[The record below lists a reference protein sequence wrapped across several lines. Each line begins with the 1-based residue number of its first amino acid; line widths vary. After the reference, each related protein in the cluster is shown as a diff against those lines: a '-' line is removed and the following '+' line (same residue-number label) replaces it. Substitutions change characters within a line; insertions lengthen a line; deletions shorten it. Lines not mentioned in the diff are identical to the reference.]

1 MSVKKKA
8 VMSFA
13 SVSLDGIFKYID
25 KDPERNLVK
34 LLEGAEK
41 IFGDKMFP
49 KENFEKLK
57 KGAADPDNI
66 YTQLAKGML
75 RDIDRGVLKHMLL
88 SLGVEAGYFGT
99 KEVRANREKYHCNI
113 PWQIL
118 IDPTS
123 ACNLKCKGC
132 WAAEYGHR
140 QNLTYDEMNSVI
152 AQGRELGTHFYM
164 FTGGEPLI
172 RKNDIIRL
180 CEENPDCAFMAYT
193 NGTLI
198 DDALCEE
205 TLRVGNLAYALSVEG
220 TEESN
225 DLRRGEGAYKA
236 TMDAMAL
243 LKKHK
248 CLFGISV
255 CYTRKNLDY
264 VISDEFVDKM
274 IEAGVKFAWYFNY
287 MPVGH
292 TADKEL
298 IPRPDQRKTMYF
310 WLRKMRDSATG
321 KPMMVIDFQDDGEYV
336 GGCIAGGRNY
346 FHINSAGDMEPCV
359 FIHYSDANIRTHT
372 LLEALQNPLFM
383 AYHKGQPFNENHLR
397 PCPMLENP
405 DKLRA
410 IIKETG
416 AKSTNL
422 IVEEDVDTLCG
433 RCDEFALQWQGVADE
448 IWNSTKH
455 PITHTNYYRDGE
467 TGVRQ

>member
-1 MSVKKKA
+1 MSLKKKA
-8 VMSFA
+8 VKAFA
-13 SVSLDGIFKYID
+13 SVTLDGLFRYID
-25 KDPERNLVK
+25 KNPERNLVK
-34 LLEGAEK
+34 LLEYAEK

-49 KENFEKLK
+49 AENFAKLK
-57 KGAADPDNI
+57 KGAADPNNV

-75 RDIDRGVLKHMLL
+75 RDIDRGLLKHMLL
-88 SLGVEAGYFGT
+88 SLGLEAGYFGT
-99 KEVRANREKYHCNI
+99 REVRSNRGKYHCNI

-140 QNLTYDEMNSVI
+140 QNLTYDEMDSVI
-152 AQGRELGTHFYM
+152 RQAKALGTHFYM

-172 RKNDIIRL
+172 RKNDIIKL
-180 CEENPDCAFMAYT
+180 CDAHPDCAFMAYT

-198 DDALCEE
+198 DDAFCREV
-205 TLRVGNLAYALSVEG
+205 LRVGNLAFALSVEG
-220 TEESN
+220 DEQSN
-225 DLRRGEGAYKA
+225 DLRRGEGAYKD
-236 TMDAMAL
+236 TMRAMRL
-243 LKKHK
+243 LKQYK

-255 CYTRKNLDY
+255 CYTRQNLDR
-264 VISDEFVDKM
+264 VISEEFVDTM
-274 IEAGVKFAWYFNY
+274 IKAGVKYAWYFNY

-292 TADKEL
+292 SADKEL

-310 WLRKMRDSATG
+310 WLRKMRDSQTG
-321 KPMMVIDFQDDGEYV
+321 KPLMVIDFQDDGEYV

-359 FIHYSDANIRTHT
+359 FIHFSDANIRTHT
-372 LLEALQNPLFM
+372 VLQALQNPLFM

-405 DKLRA
+405 DKLRD
-410 IIKETG
+410 IIRETG

-422 IVEEDVDTLCG
+422 IMQEDVDTLCG
-433 RCDEFALQWQGVADE
+433 RCDEFAYAWQPVADE
-448 IWNSTKH
+448 IWRTTKH
-455 PITHTNYYRDGE
+455 PVTHTNYFRDGE
-467 TGVRQ
+467 QGVRQ

>member
-8 VMSFA
+8 VTSFA
-13 SVSLDGIFKYID
+13 SVSLDGIFRYID
-25 KDPERNLVK
+25 KDPEKNLVK

-57 KGAADPDNI
+57 KGAAAPDNI

-198 DDALCEE
+198 DDAFCEE
-205 TLRVGNLAYALSVEG
+205 VLRVGNLAFALSIEG

-225 DLRRGEGAYKA
+225 DFRRGEGAYA
-236 TMDAMAL
+236 RTMQAMET
-243 LKKHK
+243 LKKHR

-255 CYTRKNLDY
+255 CYTRQNLDY
-264 VISDEFVDKM
+264 VISDEFVDLM
-274 IEAGVKFAWYFNY
+274 VDAGVKYAWYFNY

-292 TADKEL
+292 GADEDL

-310 WLRKMRDSATG
+310 WLRKMRNSATG
-321 KPMMVIDFQDDGEYV
+321 KPLMVIDFQDDGEYV

-346 FHINSAGDMEPCV
+346 FHVNSAGDMEPCV

-372 LLEALQNPLFM
+372 VLQALKNPLFM
-383 AYHKGQPFNENHLR
+383 AYYHGQPFNENHLR

-405 DKLRA
+405 DKLRE
-410 IIKETG
+410 IVHSTG

-422 IVEEDVDTLCG
+422 ITEEDVDTLCG
-433 RCDEFALQWQGVADE
+433 RCDEFAYAWQSVADE
-448 IWNSTKH
+448 IWRSNPH
-455 PITHTNYYRDGE
+455 PVTHTNYARDGGR
-467 TGVRQ
+467 GVRQ